1 MKEFN
6 DKVVLITGASTGIGR
21 AAANAFAR
29 DGAKLVLAD
38 VNTEVGEAFAAELRE
53 VGTEAVFV
61 RTDVSRAQDCEA
73 MVARALETFGR
84 LDVAFNNAGIAD
96 AAQTGTDEYPL
107 DLWEKVIAVNL
118 SGVFYCM
125 RYEIP
130 ALLKSGGGAIINTA
144 SIAGQI
150 AFPGTPGYTASKHGV
165 VGLTK
170 VVAAEYGARG
180 IRCNALAP
188 GMIET
193 PMTKA
198 VLDHEQAR
206 AAMLQGIPAKRFGK
220 PEEMA
225 DVVVWLGS
233 SRASYVNGAY
243 IAADGGYLVQ

>member
-6 DKVVLITGASTGIGR
+6 DKVVLITGGSTGIGR
-21 AAANAFAR
+21 AAATAFAR

-38 VNTEVGEAFAAELRE
+38 VNAEVGEAFAAELRKA
-53 VGTEAVFV
+53 GSDALFV
-61 RTDVSRAQDCEA
+61 RTDVSRAEDCEA

-84 LDVAFNNAGIAD
+84 LDVAFNNAGISD
-96 AAQTGTDEYPL
+96 APQTATPEYSL
-107 DLWEKVIAVNL
+107 DLWEKIIGINL

-130 ALLKSGGGAIINTA
+130 ALLKSGGGAIINT
-144 SIAGQI
+144 SSVAGQI
-150 AFPGTPGYTASKHGV
+150 AFPGTAGYTASKHGV

-198 VLDHEQAR
+198 ALDSDMAR

-220 PEEMA
+220 AEEMA

-243 IAADGGYLVQ
+243 IAADGGYLIQ

>member
-6 DKVVLITGASTGIGR
+6 DKVVLITGGSTGIGR
-21 AAANAFAR
+21 AAATAFAR

-38 VNTEVGEAFAAELRE
+38 VNAEVGEAFATELRKA
-53 VGTEAVFV
+53 GSEALFV
-61 RTDVSRAQDCEA
+61 RTDVSRAEDCEA
-73 MVARALETFGR
+73 MVARTLETFGR
-84 LDVAFNNAGIAD
+84 LDVAFNNAGISD
-96 AAQTGTDEYPL
+96 APQTATPEYSL
-107 DLWEKVIAVNL
+107 DLWEKIIGINL

-130 ALLKSGGGAIINTA
+130 ALLKSGGGAIINT
-144 SIAGQI
+144 SSVAGQI
-150 AFPGTPGYTASKHGV
+150 AFPGTAGYTASKHGV

-198 VLDHEQAR
+198 ALDSDQAR

-220 PEEMA
+220 AEEMA

-243 IAADGGYLVQ
+243 IAADGGYLIQ

>member
-6 DKVVLITGASTGIGR
+6 DKVALITGASTGIGR
-21 AAANAFAR
+21 AAATAFAR
-29 DGAKLVLAD
+29 EGAKLVLAD
-38 VNTEVGEAFAAELRE
+38 VNAEVGEAFAAELRKA
-53 VGTEAVFV
+53 GSEAIFV
-61 RTDVSRAQDCEA
+61 RTDVSRAEDCEA
-73 MVARALETFGR
+73 MVARALQTFDR
-84 LDVAFNNAGIAD
+84 LDVAFNNAGISD
-96 AAQTGTDEYPL
+96 APQTATPEYSL
-107 DLWEKVIAVNL
+107 ELWEKIIGINL
-118 SGVFYCM
+118 SGVFYCL

-130 ALLKSGGGAIINTA
+130 ALLKSGGGAIINT
-144 SIAGQI
+144 SSVAGQI
-150 AFPGTPGYTASKHGV
+150 AFPGTAGYTASKHGV

-170 VVAAEYGARG
+170 VVAAEYGAHG

-198 VLDHEQAR
+198 ALDSDLAR

-225 DVVVWLGS
+225 EVVLWLGS

-243 IAADGGYLVQ
+243 IAADGGYLIQ

>member
-6 DKVVLITGASTGIGR
+6 DKVVLITGGSTGIGR
-21 AAANAFAR
+21 AAAAAFAR

-38 VNTEVGEAFAAELRE
+38 VNADVGEAFAAELRK
-53 VGTEAVFV
+53 GGSDALFV
-61 RTDVSRAQDCEA
+61 RTDVSRAEDCEA

-84 LDVAFNNAGIAD
+84 LDVAFNNAGISD
-96 AAQTGTDEYPL
+96 APQTATPEYSL
-107 DLWEKVIAVNL
+107 DLWEKIIGINL

-130 ALLKSGGGAIINTA
+130 ALLKSGGGAIINTS

-150 AFPGTPGYTASKHGV
+150 AFPGTAGYTASKHGV

-198 VLDHEQAR
+198 ALDSEQAR
-206 AAMLQGIPAKRFGK
+206 AAMLPGIPARRFGK

-243 IAADGGYLVQ
+243 IAADGGYLIQ

>member
-6 DKVVLITGASTGIGR
+6 DKVVLITGGSTGIGR
-21 AAANAFAR
+21 AAATAFAR

-38 VNTEVGEAFAAELRE
+38 VNADVGEAFAAELRKA
-53 VGTEAVFV
+53 GGDALFV
-61 RTDVSRAQDCEA
+61 RTDVSRAEECEA

-84 LDVAFNNAGIAD
+84 LDVAFNNAGISD
-96 AAQTGTDEYPL
+96 APQTATPEYSL
-107 DLWEKVIAVNL
+107 DLWEKIIGINL

-130 ALLKSGGGAIINTA
+130 ALLNSGGGAIINTS

-150 AFPGTPGYTASKHGV
+150 AFPGTAGYTASKHGV

-193 PMTKA
+193 PMTRA
-198 VLDHEQAR
+198 ALDSEQAR

-220 PEEMA
+220 AEEMA

-243 IAADGGYLVQ
+243 IAADGGYLIQ

>member
-21 AAANAFAR
+21 AAATAFAR
-29 DGAKLVLAD
+29 DGAKVVLAD
-38 VNTEVGEAFAAELRE
+38 VNAEVGEAFAAELRRA
-53 VGTEAVFV
+53 GSDALFV
-61 RTDVSRAQDCEA
+61 RTDVSRAEDCEA
-73 MVARALETFGR
+73 MVARTLQTFDR
-84 LDVAFNNAGIAD
+84 LDVAFNNAGISGEP
-96 AAQTGTDEYPL
+96 QTYTQEYSL
-107 DLWEKVIAVNL
+107 DLWEKIIGINL

-130 ALLKSGGGAIINTA
+130 ALLKSGGGAIINT
-144 SIAGQI
+144 SSVAGQI
-150 AFPGTPGYTASKHGV
+150 AFPGTAGYTASKHGV

-170 VVAAEYGARG
+170 VVATEYGAQG

-193 PMTKA
+193 PMTQVA
-198 VLDHEQAR
+198 LGHEQAR
-206 AAMLQGIPAKRFGK
+206 AAMLQGIPVKRFGK

-225 DVVVWLGS
+225 DVVLWLGS

-243 IAADGGYLVQ
+243 IAADGGYLIQ

>member
-6 DKVVLITGASTGIGR
+6 DKVVLITGGSTGIGR
-21 AAANAFAR
+21 AAATAFAR

-38 VNTEVGEAFAAELRE
+38 VNADVGEAFANELRK
-53 VGTEAVFV
+53 GGSDALFV
-61 RTDVSRAQDCEA
+61 RTDVSRAEDCEA

-84 LDVAFNNAGIAD
+84 LDVAFNNAGISD
-96 AAQTGTDEYPL
+96 APQTATPEYSL
-107 DLWEKVIAVNL
+107 DLWEKIIGINL

-130 ALLKSGGGAIINTA
+130 AVLKSGGGAIINTS

-150 AFPGTPGYTASKHGV
+150 AFPGTAGYTASKHGV

-198 VLDHEQAR
+198 ALDSDQAR

-243 IAADGGYLVQ
+243 IAADGGYLIQ